1 MLQELSERFILDV
14 KSKFPTI
21 AEEYGGLRPRPEK
34 LWPFFEE
41 NDHFSPQ
48 VQRISSRLISA

>member
-1 MLQELSERFILDV
+1 MQKLSEIIIPDV
-14 KSKFPTI
+14 KFNFPTV
-21 AEEYGGLRPRPEK
+21 AGEYGALRPRPEK

-48 VQRISSRLISA
+48 VQRTSSRLISV